1 MYSRRHK
8 NAKLY
13 FTFTLSHQRLCCQK
27 GKREKG
33 AFFSSTLLFS
43 PSLLS
48 AFLSLLAV
56 CVFFWSNVKCDAR
69 GNAQILSFINWNVR
83 KSWVRPAHD
92 WQAGNQIRCEQ
103 PLQPGHGAEA
113 ALQKPQPDA
122 GFSYSFSK
130 SWCFLWAE
138 AEAEETLKNKSEIAV
153 MNNGRL
159 LSLPC
164 ECDAHKYATLLCN
177 CHCAL
182 SQFPLFHSTT
192 LPPSIQSQMV
202 MPNSNTNKNS
212 NAKVLCF
219 NYVTSADAQFVLN
232 SITISIYFSY
242 TWHFI
247 RHSNN
252 ITLLLV
258 VVVVVV
264 AHAVNDVV
272 VPAAIVVLLN
282 L

>member
-33 AFFSSTLLFS
+33 SFFFLFSSLC
-43 PSLLS
+43 LS
-48 AFLSLLAV
+48 FTARCV
-56 CVFFWSNVKCDAR
+56 CGCVFWSNVKCDAR

-103 PLQPGHGAEA
+103 PLQLGERSWRSSS
-113 ALQKPQPDA
+113 LQKPQPDA

-130 SWCFLWAE
+130 SWCFFWAE
-138 AEAEETLKNKSEIAV
+138 AAQTLKNKSEIAV

-182 SQFPLFHSTT
+182 S
-192 LPPSIQSQMV
+192 
-202 MPNSNTNKNS
+202 
-212 NAKVLCF
+212 
-219 NYVTSADAQFVLN
+219 
-232 SITISIYFSY
+232 
-242 TWHFI
+242 
-247 RHSNN
+247 
-252 ITLLLV
+252 
-258 VVVVVV
+258 
-264 AHAVNDVV
+264 
-272 VPAAIVVLLN
+272 
-282 L
+282 

>member
-1 MYSRRHK
+1 MQNCILLLRCRTRDCAAKKGSERR
-8 NAKLY
+8 A
-13 FTFTLSHQRLCCQK
+13 RI
-27 GKREKG
+27 
-33 AFFSSTLLFS
+33 FFSFS
-43 PSLLS
+43 SLCLS
-48 AFLSLLAV
+48 FTARCV
-56 CVFFWSNVKCDAR
+56 CGCVFWSNVKCDAR

-103 PLQPGHGAEA
+103 PLQLGERSWSFS
-113 ALQKPQPDA
+113 LQKPQPDA

-138 AEAEETLKNKSEIAV
+138 AEVEETLKNKSEIAV

-182 SQFPLFHSTT
+182 SLGPLHHFFPL
-192 LPPSIQSQMV
+192 PDNIQSHIV
-202 MPNSNTNKNS
+202 IPNSNTNTNTNS
-212 NAKVLCF
+212 NAKVVWF

-242 TWHFI
+242 IWHFI

-258 VVVVVV
+258 AVVV
-264 AHAVNDVV
+264 AYCVNDVV